1 MGPFLTDCTSSVEQI
16 RQRAAGSLEE
26 QHARFCHRGEQEER
40 LHPSLLLV
48 KTALTSGLANDCD
61 AESVH
66 ALSPQVKNKNA
77 FVSRCIFFP
86 FYFSFFFLNR
96 RIRKTTNAK

>member
-1 MGPFLTDCTSSVEQI
+1 MGSFLTECTSSVEQI

-26 QHARFCHRGEQEER
+26 QHAHFCHRGEKEER

-48 KTALTSGLANDCD
+48 KTPLTSGLANDCV

-66 ALSPQVKNKNA
+66 ALSPDEQEYI
-77 FVSRCIFFP
+77 C
-86 FYFSFFFLNR
+86 
-96 RIRKTTNAK
+96 

>member
-1 MGPFLTDCTSSVEQI
+1 MGSFLSECTSSVEQI

-26 QHARFCHRGEQEER
+26 QHFCHRGEQEER

-48 KTALTSGLANDCD
+48 KTPLTSGLANDCD

-66 ALSPQVKNKNA
+66 ALSPEVKKKNT
-77 FVSRCIFFP
+77 FVSGSIFFFYFFP
-86 FYFSFFFLNR
+86 FFLNG

>member
-1 MGPFLTDCTSSVEQI
+1 MGSFLTECTSSVEQI

-26 QHARFCHRGEQEER
+26 QHAHFCHRGEQEER

-48 KTALTSGLANDCD
+48 KTPLTSGLANDCV

-66 ALSPQVKNKNA
+66 ALSPDVKNKNT
-77 FVSRCIFFP
+77 FVSGCVFFFSSS
-86 FYFSFFFLNR
+86 FYFSLF
-96 RIRKTTNAK
+96 